1 MSELFHKII
10 FINSYYLS
18 AIHYKARFLFYI
30 CITIFTMLLL
40 KGNTPRW
47 IIFLIDVFICIFSIV
62 LSYLLRFN
70 FTIPEGSFHDIKYV
84 TSYVLLIRI
93 ISFLVGKTYSGIIRY
108 TSSKDA
114 QRIFT
119 VISIG
124 SVFFCITNF
133 VTFYYDA
140 FYFIPFSV
148 IIIDYMATVFIMIAA
163 RTVVKV
169 VYFELK
175 NPSKQKTNV
184 LIYGAGEDGIIAKR
198 TLDRD
203 AGTKYKVL
211 GFIDDDAK
219 KVGKK
224 LEGVDIYPYEKL
236 EDLLKDNTV
245 AHVIISIQ
253 DMAKAKKQDI
263 VEKCFPYNTKVLNV
277 PPVTTWING
286 ALSFKQIKKI
296 NIEELLGREPIKL
309 DNEKIKKQLSNK
321 VVLVTGAAG
330 SIGSEIVRQ
339 IVRFSPKKV
348 ILLDQA
354 ESPLYE
360 IELELLEKT
369 INCEIEVVM
378 GDIRNKDR
386 MDNMF
391 RTFLPEVIYHAAA
404 YKHVPMMENNPSEA
418 ILTNVLGTKN
428 MADLSVKY
436 NVKEFVMVSTD
447 KAVNPTNVMGASKR
461 IAEIYIQS
469 INKTSNTRF
478 ITTRFGNVL
487 GSNGSVIPRFK
498 KQIDK
503 GGPITITHP
512 EITRY
517 FMTIPE
523 ACQLVLE
530 AGAMG
535 QGGEIFIFDMGKSVK
550 IVDLAKKMI
559 RLSGLTIDRDIQIIY
574 TGLRPGEKLYEELLN
589 DQENTLPTHHSQ
601 IMIAKV
607 MEYNLEEVSEKIN
620 QLVAMFDEQNNEKI
634 VSKMKEIVPE
644 FKSNNSIFEKL
655 DK

>member
-1 MSELFHKII
+1 
-10 FINSYYLS
+10 
-18 AIHYKARFLFYI
+18 
-30 CITIFTMLLL
+30 MLIL

-70 FTIPEGSFHDIKYV
+70 FTMPEGSFHDIKYV

-93 ISFLVGKTYSGIIRY
+93 ISFFIGKTYSGIIRY

-124 SVFFCITNF
+124 SIFLCITNLG
-133 VTFYYDA
+133 TFYYDA

-148 IIIDYMATVFIMIAA
+148 IIIDYMATVFIMIAT

-175 NPSKQKTNV
+175 NPNKQKTNV
-184 LIYGAGEDGIIAKR
+184 LIYGAGEAGIIAKR

-211 GFIDDDAK
+211 GFIDDDTK
-219 KVGKK
+219 KAGKK
-224 LEGVDIYPYEKL
+224 LEDVGIYPYDKL
-236 EDLLKDNTV
+236 EYLLKDNTI

-253 DMAKAKKQDI
+253 DMPKAKKQDI
-263 VEKCFPYNTKVLNV
+263 VEKCFPYNAKVLNV

-296 NIEELLGREPIKL
+296 NIEELLGRELIKL
-309 DNEKIKKQLSNK
+309 DTEKIKKQLLNK

-339 IVRFSPKKV
+339 IVRFNPKKV

-391 RTFLPEVIYHAAA
+391 STFLPEVIYHAAA

-436 NVKEFVMVSTD
+436 KVKEFVMVSTD

-469 INKTSNTRF
+469 INKTSTTKF

-498 KQIDK
+498 KQIEN
-503 GGPITITHP
+503 GGPVTITHP

-607 MEYNLEEVSEKIN
+607 MEYNLKEVSANIN
-620 QLVAMFDEQNNEKI
+620 QLVKLFNEQNNEKI
-634 VSKMKEIVPE
+634 VEKMKEIVPE